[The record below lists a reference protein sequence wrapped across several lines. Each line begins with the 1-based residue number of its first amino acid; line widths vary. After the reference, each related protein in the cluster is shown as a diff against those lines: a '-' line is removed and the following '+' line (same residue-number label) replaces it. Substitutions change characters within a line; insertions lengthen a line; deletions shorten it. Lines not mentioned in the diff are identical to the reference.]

1 MQYDGS
7 IRIDTNINPNS
18 IPSYEI
24 NRESIERLREMTS
37 KIEKTLATL
46 INTES
51 IKKSME
57 MLNTVMKDIFLDLS
71 PTLEQYN
78 FEEALKSIRYSFT
91 EMADVIGLKNIET
104 LRNIDFSRVFGEPFY
119 RERYDE
125 ASQMAF
131 DFVEEEVNVEA
142 NISQEELLE
151 IFNEQIEDKIGWQEK
166 LYNKS
171 EDFKRKYF
179 VFYKIFI
186 GCLWF
191 IFSQIAIYFAQL
203 GIAYVFGNVVS
214 EPKED
219 APAIYYF
226 EHRTEI
232 NIIGETD
239 NYYFITYTDD
249 DGNEVTGYSEKEN
262 IEIVPESN
270 DDESMEKIE

>member
-104 LRNIDFSRVFGEPFY
+104 LQNIDFSRVFGEPFY

-232 NIIGETD
+232 NIIGEID

>member
-7 IRIDTNINPNS
+7 IRIDTI
-18 IPSYEI
+18 
-24 NRESIERLREMTS
+24 
-37 KIEKTLATL
+37 KIEKILAAL

-104 LRNIDFSRVFGEPFY
+104 LQNIDFSRVFGEPFY
-119 RERYDE
+119 RERY
-125 ASQMAF
+125 
-131 DFVEEEVNVEA
+131 VEA

-191 IFSQIAIYFAQL
+191 IFSQIAIYFAQ
-203 GIAYVFGNVVS
+203 
-214 EPKED
+214 
-219 APAIYYF
+219 
-226 EHRTEI
+226 
-232 NIIGETD
+232 
-239 NYYFITYTDD
+239 
-249 DGNEVTGYSEKEN
+249 
-262 IEIVPESN
+262 SN